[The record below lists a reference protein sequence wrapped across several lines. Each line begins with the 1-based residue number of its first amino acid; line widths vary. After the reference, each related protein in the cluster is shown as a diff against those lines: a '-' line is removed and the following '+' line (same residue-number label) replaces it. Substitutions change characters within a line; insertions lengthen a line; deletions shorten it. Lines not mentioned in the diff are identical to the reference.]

1 MKTKIKEIIKYSKFS
16 VSMCAIT
23 LLIGILLY
31 SSNAIWLPIRE
42 KSIIFLASFIPFF
55 ERIIEI

>member
-31 SSNAIWLPIRE
+31 SSNAI
-42 KSIIFLASFIPFF
+42 
-55 ERIIEI
+55 